1 MRDRVPFSA
10 RRASL
15 AGLLALSCVVAAPG
29 AVAGQTKGVDPEAE
43 RLLRAATTFL
53 AGQPQFSVDTES
65 TIEVVLD
72 SGQKL
77 QFDHAATLTVQRP
90 NKLRAERRG
99 DLVDQLFY
107 YDGKSLTLYNPD
119 DKYYATV
126 AAPGTI
132 EQALDLARESL
143 DLIAPAGDLVA
154 KNAYEILMDGVNS
167 GIVVGKNVVNGVRCN
182 HLAFRADHVDWQIW
196 VADGDQP
203 LPCKLVITTTDV
215 AAAPQFSVE
224 MTYWNLKPQLND
236 KAFEFVPPADAAKID
251 FIPLGKSG
259 VTPR

>member
-10 RRASL
+10 GRAWL
-15 AGLLALSCVVAAPG
+15 AGLLALSSVVAAPS
-29 AVAGQTKGVDPEAE
+29 AAADQTQGVDPEAE

-53 AGQPQFSVDTES
+53 AGQQKFNVDTES
-65 TIEVVLD
+65 TIEIVLE

-90 NKLRAERRG
+90 NRLRAERRG
-99 DLVDQLFY
+99 DLIDQVLY
-107 YDGKSLTLYNPD
+107 YDGKALTLYNPD

-132 EQALDLARESL
+132 EQALDFARESL
-143 DLIAPAGDLVA
+143 DLIAPAGDLVDQ
-154 KNAYEILMDGVNS
+154 NAFDILMDGVKS
-167 GIVVGKNVVNGVRCN
+167 GFVVGRSVVNGVRCN

-196 VADGDQP
+196 VADSDKP
-203 LPCKLVITTTDV
+203 LPCKFVVTTTNV

-224 MTYWNLKPQLND
+224 MTYWNLNPHLDD
-236 KAFEFVPPADAAKID
+236 KVFEFAPPADAAKID
-251 FIPLGKSG
+251 FIPVEKGAA
-259 VTPR
+259 TAR

>member
-1 MRDRVPFSA
+1 MRGRVLISA
-10 RRASL
+10 RGAWL
-15 AGLLALSCVVAAPG
+15 ATLFALSCIAAATG

-132 EQALDLARESL
+132 EQALDFARESL
-143 DLIAPAGDLVA
+143 DLIAPAGDLVDR
-154 KNAYEILMDGVNS
+154 NAFDILMDGVTT
-167 GIVVGKNVVNGVRCN
+167 GFVVGKSVVNGVRCN
-182 HLAFRADHVDWQIW
+182 HLAFRGDHVDWQIW

-203 LPCKLVITTTDV
+203 LPCKFIITTTDV

-224 MTYWNLKPQLND
+224 MTYWNLTPQLSD
-236 KAFEFVPPADAAKID
+236 KTFEFTPPGDAVKID
-251 FIPLGKSG
+251 FIPLSKIG